1 MIHIFVVLVFLDGS
15 VMEAFNVHAD
25 CPNLLVVAVSLHISD
40 SLVSC
45 NVTYALLPDVR
56 IGFGNNIVSPIK
68 KELATPGKVCF
79 GVFEQ
84 LCWPL

>member
-25 CPNLLVVAVSLHISD
+25 CPKLLEAAVGLHISD

-45 NVTYALLPDVR
+45 NALLPDVR
-56 IGFGNNIVSPIK
+56 IGVS
-68 KELATPGKVCF
+68 
-79 GVFEQ
+79 EQ
-84 LCWPL
+84 HSFSN

>member
-25 CPNLLVVAVSLHISD
+25 CPKLLEAAVSLHISD
-40 SLVSC
+40 NLVSC

-56 IGFGNNIVSPIK
+56 IGVS
-68 KELATPGKVCF
+68 
-79 GVFEQ
+79 EQ
-84 LCWPL
+84 HSFSN